1 MHVVVHLSSMPGRS
15 RLSMKWLE
23 APLSAVMV
31 NSTGCV
37 AMLIGDAAMEEEPI
51 PAGGEDG

>member
-1 MHVVVHLSSMPGRS
+1 MYVVVHLSLMPGRS
-15 RLSMKWLE
+15 RWSMKWLE
-23 APLSAVMV
+23 ASLSTVMV

-37 AMLIGDAAMEEEPI
+37 AMLIGDAPMEEEPI